1 MKEKY
6 IKKIFEA
13 NKLAMQ
19 CQKINL
25 WGASATTSLYVTAY
39 DDFATVLEALRNI
52 LYQAEQIDGW
62 EKSIQRFKN
71 DLGFDKEDILNSIK
85 YHEGEMEESLEKLRE
100 FVEERKKE
108 GWDIRH

>member
-6 IKKIFEA
+6 SKKIFEA

-39 DDFATVLEALRNI
+39 DDFATVLETLRNVI
-52 LYQAEQIDGW
+52 YQAEQIDGW
-62 EKSIQRFKN
+62 EKSIQKFKN
-71 DLGFDKEDILNSIK
+71 DTDFDKEEVLNSII
-85 YHEGEMEESLEKLRE
+85 YHEKEMDESIEKLRI
-100 FVEERKKE
+100 FVEERNKE
-108 GWDIRH
+108 GWDIKR